1 MELLEGDTLA
11 RKLSGKPLDL
21 PTLLEIGM
29 QIADALDAAHSDGIL
44 HRDIKPANIFVTRR
58 GQVKVLDFGLAKL
71 ANADREGQ
79 TVDLSPL
86 TEQFT
91 SIAGTTVGTIAYMS
105 PEQAR
110 GEELDPRTDLFSFG
124 LVLYEMSTG
133 RQSFAGATTAV
144 VFDGILNR
152 EPTPPST
159 LNASVPGELDRI
171 ITKALE
177 KDRTL
182 RYQSAADMRADLSRL
197 RRDSGSRRLSAA
209 TSSVDHFSATVV
221 IPAQS
226 PAASAPYGVS
236 GGVPANPVAPSLG
249 QTPAPG
255 VVSSALSIESR
266 SGAAGPL
273 GRSSET
279 NAEAASSG
287 LAQFGN
293 FPAATPP
300 SVPAGP
306 ATASSSRS
314 KGGAGAFPPMATA
327 ILFVGLTLLAVAFI
341 VLSNDSSSTKQVPQD
356 AVVTSPPASEPAP
369 PPTAPA
375 PVEAAPAA
383 VSPPPATSDDSS
395 AGRPGGVAAASKPA
409 GVNTASANAT
419 PSAASAKPLP
429 RTDKPDTPSRAEVD
443 SRERLEIA
451 RAKANRNL
459 LEPAIADLRQ
469 LVVEFPGT
477 PAAAEASYMTADL
490 LEKLGRV
497 DDAMAAHVEF
507 AQRFPADPRAP
518 ASKLRLADLTTKA
531 GRGDRE
537 LTARQILEEIIT
549 TYPRTSHAQAALQM
563 KLRLEQGK
571 RQRERDAVL
580 GIDVPIALPT
590 LRTMTE
596 QFPTAPMAMS
606 AFNRLGEMYLD
617 LDQYERAA
625 QAYVGLGT
633 NFPNNPNDA
642 WFRAGEI
649 YERRLK
655 DASRARDAYEKVPST
670 SSKYRDAQ
678 RKLGRR

>member
-29 QIADALDAAHSDGIL
+29 QIGDALDAAHSDGIL

-71 ANADREGQ
+71 ASADQRRLRPC
-79 TVDLSPL
+79 DLNPL

-110 GEELDPRTDLFSFG
+110 GEDLDPRTDLFSFG
-124 LVLYEMSTG
+124 LVLYEMATG

-152 EPTPPST
+152 EPAPPST
-159 LNASVPGELDRI
+159 LNASIPGELDRI

-221 IPAQS
+221 IPAQY

-236 GGVPANPVAPSLG
+236 GGVPANHVAPSLG

-255 VVSSALSIESR
+255 VGSTALSIESR
-266 SGAAGPL
+266 SGAAGPPG

-306 ATASSSRS
+306 ATASSSRP
-314 KGGAGAFPPMATA
+314 KAGAGAFPPMATA
-327 ILFVGLTLLAVAFI
+327 ILVVGLTLLAVAFI
-341 VLSNDSSSTKQVPQD
+341 VLSDDSGSAKQVPQD
-356 AVVTSPPASEPAP
+356 AAVTSPPASEPAP

-383 VSPPPATSDDSS
+383 VPPPSAATDASS
-395 AGRPGGVAAASKPA
+395 AARPGGVAAAASKPA
-409 GVNTASANAT
+409 GVNAASANAT

-429 RTDKPDTPSRAEVD
+429 QDGQAGHP
-443 SRERLEIA
+443 
-451 RAKANRNL
+451 
-459 LEPAIADLRQ
+459 EPRR
-469 LVVEFPGT
+469 
-477 PAAAEASYMTADL
+477 S
-490 LEKLGRV
+490 
-497 DDAMAAHVEF
+497 
-507 AQRFPADPRAP
+507 
-518 ASKLRLADLTTKA
+518 RLA
-531 GRGDRE
+531 R
-537 LTARQILEEIIT
+537 TAR
-549 TYPRTSHAQAALQM
+549 
-563 KLRLEQGK
+563 
-571 RQRERDAVL
+571 D
-580 GIDVPIALPT
+580 
-590 LRTMTE
+590 
-596 QFPTAPMAMS
+596 
-606 AFNRLGEMYLD
+606 
-617 LDQYERAA
+617 
-625 QAYVGLGT
+625 
-633 NFPNNPNDA
+633 
-642 WFRAGEI
+642 RAGE
-649 YERRLK
+649 
-655 DASRARDAYEKVPST
+655 
-670 SSKYRDAQ
+670 
-678 RKLGRR
+678 GH